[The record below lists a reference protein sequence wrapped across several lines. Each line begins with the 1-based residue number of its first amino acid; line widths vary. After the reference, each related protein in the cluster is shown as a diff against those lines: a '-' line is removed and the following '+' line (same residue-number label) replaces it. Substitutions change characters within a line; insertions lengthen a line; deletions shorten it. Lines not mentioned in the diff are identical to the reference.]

1 MFVWNTEPK
10 NKTKTLYSQAEELK
24 NEFDEE
30 KERRKLKTIESMKI
44 RINSG
49 NTYSLPENIAKNI
62 LSEISQYD
70 SYNNIHYISRDNHL
84 IYEYLST
91 IPELNVMEWGMET
104 YKTLGLVDQYY
115 LTYRVLNQLVIESLR
130 VGDEIIT
137 INSQKKMS
145 LKYDGQL
152 NIVELTTLQEYE
164 DDLELSLTDKYK
176 NSMGIESSEK
186 LFYIYEDKFN
196 TLIPK
201 RFKMSTKLIE
211 HLNHSDDKCFVS
223 DSVVVV
229 DGGIYEE
236 NVGFYEGAFSNY
248 DFDSELFF
256 FNNGYTIYSK
266 HLDLNRVLLFN
277 LTLAKEVR
285 SKLKDEFYRKEMD
298 LYKSLP
304 EWDNK

>member
-1 MFVWNTEPK
+1 
-10 NKTKTLYSQAEELK
+10 
-24 NEFDEE
+24 
-30 KERRKLKTIESMKI
+30 
-44 RINSG
+44 
-49 NTYSLPENIAKNI
+49 
-62 LSEISQYD
+62 
-70 SYNNIHYISRDNHL
+70 
-84 IYEYLST
+84 
-91 IPELNVMEWGMET
+91 MEWGMET

-137 INSQKKMS
+137 INTQKKMSLKYDGQLNSLELTINTHKKMS

-176 NSMGIESSEK
+176 KTDKYKSMGIKSSEK

-223 DSVVVV
+223 DEPVVV